1 MLYIDLFH
9 YTDTSMSIVCQF
21 KLMKSLIRFFTY
33 SFFLVFLNS
42 CGPIFEVDADVQ
54 ARQALLDL
62 IEIQEKFY
70 QENKRYATRFGEI
83 EKYNLKYHSGIV
95 YLEIESAGKDKYRAI
110 SLPAESTTARVFAFD
125 TDQGGFYEMEADE
138 VSKYVLGAFRHIRD
152 EKRKKDINE
161 LIAWILIAGMG
172 YLGLRFYSRYQS
184 QENNPALWAYI
195 LCLPPLGWSVAL
207 LGNMDA
213 DVVFTSSIAQSTW
226 ACLGLALLALGL
238 GSIWLKKNIN
248 LPPPAPLLSLVACT
262 LVISLLSTGIMVY
275 MLKTFA

>member
-1 MLYIDLFH
+1 
-9 YTDTSMSIVCQF
+9 MSIVCQF

-70 QENKRYATRFGEI
+70 QENKRYATRFSEM

-195 LCLPPLGWSVAL
+195 LCLPPLGWAVSL
-207 LGNMDA
+207 LGNMEA
-213 DVVFTSSIAQSTW
+213 NVVFTPTIAQATW
-226 ACLGLALLALGL
+226 VCLGLALSGLGL
-238 GSIWLKKNIN
+238 GGLWLMKNKT
-248 LPPPAPLLSLVACT
+248 PPAPLLSLSVCT
-262 LVISLLSTGIMVY
+262 LGICLLSAGVMVH

>member
-1 MLYIDLFH
+1 
-9 YTDTSMSIVCQF
+9 
-21 KLMKSLIRFFTY
+21 MKPLIQLLAY
-33 SFFLVFLNS
+33 SFLFVFLNS
-42 CGPIFEVDADVQ
+42 CGHIFEVDADVQ

-62 IEIQEKFY
+62 IEIQKKFY
-70 QENKRYATRFGEI
+70 QENKRYATGFSEI
-83 EKYNLKYHSGIV
+83 GKYNLKYHSGIV

-138 VSKYVLGAFRHIRD
+138 VSRYVLGALRHIRD
-152 EKRKKDINE
+152 QNHKKDINE
-161 LIAWILIAGMG
+161 LIAWILIGGMG
-172 YLGLRFYSRYQS
+172 FLGLRFYSRYQS
-184 QENNPALWAYI
+184 QENNPTIWAYI

-226 ACLGLALLALGL
+226 ACLGIALLVLGL
-238 GSIWLKKNIN
+238 GSIWLKKNIT

-262 LVISLLSTGIMVY
+262 LVISLLSAGVMVY